1 MTETYRVADYVADF
15 ISDADIKHVFLLPG
29 GGCMHLVDAVGKCP
43 GIEVVACL
51 HEQAVSI
58 STEAYSRITE
68 NLGVAIVTTG
78 PGATNAITGVVGAWI
93 ESVPLI
99 IISGQ
104 VKRADMLNDA
114 PLRQNGPQEVDIIS
128 MVKNITKYAV
138 TVQKSEDIKSIMEQ
152 AFYHAT
158 NGRAGPA
165 WIDIPLDI
173 QGAPLDPESLEG
185 WQEITE
191 SSAYAVANSY
201 VDDLSKLIS
210 KAERPLLLA
219 GHGIRLSGGADVFR
233 QVVDKLDIPVIMTWN
248 SMDLLPYEHPLN
260 IGRPG
265 VVALRA
271 PNFAVQNSDLLISI
285 GCRLDNIITAF
296 NPQNFAPFAKKVIV
310 DIDQHEI
317 DKLDME
323 IAIPIHADAKTFL
336 NTLIDDV
343 KLGNADW
350 NNWIKQCQMW
360 KEKYS
365 VNDNKPFP
373 EVGEISHYHFTDALS
388 QMLPPNI
395 IISTGSSGL
404 GIEGFYTVFRNKEG
418 QRIYLTSGL
427 GAMGYGLPSAIG
439 ACFANN
445 KKPMVLIEGDGSLQL
460 NIQEMATLSAFNLP
474 ICLIII
480 NNKGYASIRNTQRN
494 YFEGRYVGTGPEAGL
509 MLPDIEKVAA
519 TYNIPYIQITDASKI
534 NKKLSQA
541 IEQTWPLIVD
551 IHLTA
556 NEVLTPKVS
565 AILQP
570 DGSILSMPLEDM
582 SPLLPIETMEKEMII
597 DLSEI
602 SYKAR
607 EKTENS

>member
-15 ISDADIKHVFLLPG
+15 ISDAGIKHVFLLPG
-29 GGCMHLVDAVGKCP
+29 GGSMHLVDAVGKCH

-51 HEQAVSI
+51 HEQAASI
-58 STEAYSRITE
+58 SAEAYSRINE
-68 NLGVAIVTTG
+68 SLGVAIVTTG
-78 PGATNAITGVVGAWI
+78 PGSTNAITGVVGAWI

-99 IISGQ
+99 VISGQ

-128 MVKNITKYAV
+128 MVKKITKYAV

-152 AFYHAT
+152 AFYHAST
-158 NGRAGPA
+158 GRAGPV

-173 QGAPLDPESLEG
+173 QGAPLDPKSLEG
-185 WQEITE
+185 WRQVINE
-191 SSAYAVANSY
+191 SFISAVANSY
-201 VDDLSKLIS
+201 VNDLGKLIS

-233 QVVDKLDIPVIMTWN
+233 QAVDKLGIPTIMTWN

-296 NPQNFAPFAKKVIV
+296 NPQNFAPHAKKVIV

-323 IAIPIHADAKTFL
+323 IAISIHSDAKTFL
-336 NTLIDDV
+336 TTLVDDV
-343 KLGNADW
+343 PLENADW
-350 NNWIKQCQMW
+350 KNWKKQCQAW

-373 EVGEISHYHFTDALS
+373 KVGEISHYHFTDALS
-388 QMLPPNI
+388 QILPPNI

-439 ACFANN
+439 ACFAND

-460 NIQEMATLSAFNLP
+460 NIQEMATLSSFNLP
-474 ICLIII
+474 ICVIIM
-480 NNKGYASIRNTQRN
+480 NNQGYASIRNTQRN
-494 YFEGRYVGTGPEAGL
+494 YFKGRYVGTGPETGL
-509 MLPDIEKVAA
+509 IIPNMEKVAA
-519 TYNIPYIQITDASKI
+519 TYNIPYIQISDASEL
-534 NKKLSQA
+534 NKKLSA
-541 IEQTWPLIVD
+541 VIKETWPLIVD
-551 IHLTA
+551 IHLKA
-556 NEVLTPKVS
+556 NEILTPKVS

-582 SPLLPIETMEKEMII
+582 SPLLPIEVLEKEMII
-597 DLSEI
+597 ELSEASI
-602 SYKAR
+602 KAR
-607 EKTENS
+607 I

>member
-1 MTETYRVADYVADF
+1 LTEIYRVADYVADF
-15 ISDADIKHVFLLPG
+15 ISDAGIKHVFLLPG
-29 GGCMHLVDAVGKCP
+29 GGSMHLVDAMGKCH

-51 HEQAVSI
+51 HEQAASI
-58 STEAYSRITE
+58 SAEAYSRISE

-78 PGATNAITGVVGAWI
+78 PGSTNAITGVVGAWI

-99 IISGQ
+99 VISGQ

-128 MVKNITKYAV
+128 MVKKITKYAV

-152 AFYHAT
+152 AFYHAST
-158 NGRAGPA
+158 GRAGPA

-173 QGAPLDPESLEG
+173 QGAPLDPKSLESR
-185 WQEITE
+185 QQDTNE
-191 SSAYAVANSY
+191 SFDSVDINSY
-201 VDDLSKLIS
+201 VDDLGKLIS

-219 GHGIRLSGGADVFR
+219 GHGIRLSGGVDIFR
-233 QVVDKLDIPVIMTWN
+233 QAADKLGIPVVMTWN

-265 VVALRA
+265 VVALRP

-296 NPQNFAPFAKKVIV
+296 NPQNFAPHAKKVIV

-323 IAIPIHADAKTFL
+323 IAISIHSDAKTFL
-336 NTLIDDV
+336 TTLVDDV
-343 KLGNADW
+343 PLENADW
-350 NNWIKQCQMW
+350 KNWKKQCQAW

-373 EVGEISHYHFTDALS
+373 EVGEISHYQLTDALS
-388 QMLPPNI
+388 QILPPNI

-404 GIEGFYTVFRNKEG
+404 GIECFYTVFRNKEG

-439 ACFANN
+439 ACFAND

-460 NIQEMATLSAFNLP
+460 NIQEMATLSSFNLP
-474 ICLIII
+474 ICVIVM
-480 NNKGYASIRNTQRN
+480 NNQGYASIRNTQRN

-509 MLPDIEKVAA
+509 MIPDMEKVAA
-519 TYNIPYIQITDASKI
+519 TYNIPYIQISDASEL
-534 NKKLSQA
+534 NKKLSA
-541 IEQTWPLIVD
+541 VMKETWPLIVD
-551 IHLTA
+551 IHLMA
-556 NEVLTPKVS
+556 NEILTPKVS

-582 SPLLPIETMEKEMII
+582 SPLLPIEVLEKEMII
-597 DLSEI
+597 GLSEA
-602 SYKAR
+602 SMKAR
-607 EKTENS
+607 K

>member
-15 ISDADIKHVFLLPG
+15 ISDAGIKHVFLLPG
-29 GGCMHLVDAVGKCP
+29 GGSMHLVDAVGKCH

-51 HEQAVSI
+51 HEQAASI
-58 STEAYSRITE
+58 SAEAYSRINE

-78 PGATNAITGVVGAWI
+78 PGSTNAITGVVGAWI

-99 IISGQ
+99 VISGQ

-128 MVKNITKYAV
+128 MVKKITKYAV

-152 AFYHAT
+152 AFYHAST
-158 NGRAGPA
+158 GRAGPV

-173 QGAPLDPESLEG
+173 QGAPLDPKSLAGWRQVINESFV
-185 WQEITE
+185 
-191 SSAYAVANSY
+191 SAVANSY
-201 VDDLSKLIS
+201 VNDLGKLIS

-233 QVVDKLDIPVIMTWN
+233 QAVDKLGIPTIMTWN

-296 NPQNFAPFAKKVIV
+296 NPQNFAPHAKKVIV

-323 IAIPIHADAKTFL
+323 IAISIHSDAKTFL
-336 NTLIDDV
+336 TTLVDDV
-343 KLGNADW
+343 PLENADW
-350 NNWIKQCQMW
+350 KNWKKQCQAW

-373 EVGEISHYHFTDALS
+373 KVGEISHYHFTDALS
-388 QMLPPNI
+388 QILPPNI

-439 ACFANN
+439 ACFAND

-460 NIQEMATLSAFNLP
+460 NIQEMATLSSFNLP
-474 ICLIII
+474 ICVIVM
-480 NNKGYASIRNTQRN
+480 NNQGYASIRNTQRN

-509 MLPDIEKVAA
+509 MIPNMEKVAA
-519 TYNIPYIQITDASKI
+519 TYNIPYIQISDASEL
-534 NKKLSQA
+534 NKKLSEV
-541 IEQTWPLIVD
+541 IKETWPLIVD
-551 IHLTA
+551 IHLKA
-556 NEVLTPKVS
+556 NEILTPKVS

-582 SPLLPIETMEKEMII
+582 SPLLPIEVLEKEMII
-597 DLSEI
+597 ELSEASI
-602 SYKAR
+602 KAR
-607 EKTENS
+607 I